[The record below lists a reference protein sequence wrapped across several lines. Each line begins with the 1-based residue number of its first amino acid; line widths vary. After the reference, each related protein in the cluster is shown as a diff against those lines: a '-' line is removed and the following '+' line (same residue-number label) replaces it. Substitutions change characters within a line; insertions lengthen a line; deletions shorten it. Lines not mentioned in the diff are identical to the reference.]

1 MRLLKKLKAAAL
13 NDFGNVGVITNQ
25 SITFFPQDGFF
36 ADNGAFGNHTYEQQ
50 MHALTQVGATKPR
63 PVLVNGGTAD
73 EWALQHG
80 MSVSSEFTEVC
91 HKLPKFHSKYSRD
104 RFVAIVHTVYNASD
118 MRRQVDACIDIGFG
132 NLGVVGDY
140 TEAIPPYWEEQVA
153 YIAKKNE
160 ELAKANREL
169 VLQQRHS
176 LRTDDPAAAGEFVV
190 PSGDSGWYKC
200 AQTCSDPALCSP
212 LSPQPKHRFEVVAP
226 LVGGPRDLDAYGGAS
241 TDIFVP
247 DFSERKWMAAQPTV
261 QSGACGCPTKSL
273 RARSRAFL
281 RSTPSAAASRTTY
294 SKAYCVKRT
303 NKGSVCW
310 TGTQWAASG
319 ATSIL

>member
-1 MRLLKKLKAAAL
+1 M
-13 NDFGNVGVITNQ
+13 ITNQ
-25 SITFFPQDGFF
+25 SITYFPQDGFF

-104 RFVAIVHTVYNASD
+104 RFVAIVHTVYNATD
-118 MRRQVDACIDIGFG
+118 MRRQVDACVDMGFG

-160 ELAKANREL
+160 ELA
-169 VLQQRHS
+169 LQQRQS
-176 LRTDDPAAAGEFVV
+176 LRTDDAAAAGEFVV

-241 TDIFVP
+241 NPRYFRP
-247 DFSERKWMAAQPTV
+247 
-261 QSGACGCPTKSL
+261 
-273 RARSRAFL
+273 
-281 RSTPSAAASRTTY
+281 
-294 SKAYCVKRT
+294 
-303 NKGSVCW
+303 
-310 TGTQWAASG
+310 
-319 ATSIL
+319 